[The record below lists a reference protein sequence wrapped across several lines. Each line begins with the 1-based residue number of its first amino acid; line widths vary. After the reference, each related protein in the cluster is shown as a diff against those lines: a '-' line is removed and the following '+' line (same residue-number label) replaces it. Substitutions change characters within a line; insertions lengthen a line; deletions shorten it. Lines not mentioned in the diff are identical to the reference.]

1 MPTLPPIF
9 RSKSRPSRQE
19 QRRDH
24 DQRRGSARDR
34 GYTHRWDREAALYKR
49 AHPLCLGCE
58 AVGRISATEVVDH
71 PVPHRGDMA
80 LFWDPDNRQPACRWH
95 HDVVKAR
102 LEALFDK
109 GRIGNADLKLDSAV
123 AMRMTLDLDPR

>member
-1 MPTLPPIF
+1 
-9 RSKSRPSRQE
+9 
-19 QRRDH
+19 
-24 DQRRGSARDR
+24 
-34 GYTHRWDREAALYKR
+34 
-49 AHPLCLGCE
+49 
-58 AVGRISATEVVDH
+58 
-71 PVPHRGDMA
+71 MA